1 MVKFIIGIILYCL
14 LYCFYGLY
22 EHIKTPIYYYSET
35 KNKYISNKNGD
46 TLSQGYIYEPF
57 KNEIQKNDKLD
68 YHFYLSLIEHIDLNK
83 YINGKYINKDK
94 NFINIYNF
102 SNVKYNWDDVQVQKN
117 DRNIVKQNIKKNKT
131 QNNSN
136 YFSNIWPFSLNKKYS
151 YVDIVLPK
159 TLINKNQNIYLHII
173 TYLNGKLYRHGCVT
187 KLIAEIKELQYDY
200 ITKIKKNKKYLWK
213 WLVDDDKVSVE
224 LKQKGDEEKEEIKID
239 DKKKYNKVLLH
250 IPKKIKFGP
259 IIEYND
265 ININKIGIFSN
276 IFLDTSMHKYFF
288 PIHFNDDIEFNN
300 EYIFINHAKSNKEKN
315 NNLSFYSIRI
325 EYEPIS
331 YRHYSL
337 LNIIM
342 FNIKYLKKKYK
353 MISYDID
360 SLSIYL
366 FENISIY
373 VYIIW
378 MMIIIIIV
386 IINIIVFL
394 YDIKSWNILISLYLS
409 FTDTILLKIICS
421 VFILLY
427 LNNNYE
433 NNNSKIIMIFYLIDI
448 VICLWNFIRNYEI
461 KLLQDYPYIIIN
473 ENYIIK
479 RKYNVFNSIEII
491 IKKKIQ
497 SIIILIIPLFFIY
510 NILYK
515 KYDSF
520 YLFFILTIGEC
531 SYIINFM
538 LMCQNIIAN
547 YLTKTV
553 PNLPLIYIVPLFL
566 NVITDD
572 IFALLLRIPTIH
584 KFNAFADDFIFFV
597 FCVQL
602 CLYKKVT
609 KKSVVIE
616 KAINNS
622 MEFKKIK

>member
-1 MVKFIIGIILYCL
+1 MIKFIIGIIFYYL

-22 EHIKTPIYYYSET
+22 EHIRTPIYYNSET

-46 TLSQGYIYEPF
+46 TSSQGYIHEPF
-57 KNEIQKNDKLD
+57 KNEIQKNDRLD

-102 SNVKYNWDDVQVQKN
+102 RNVKYNWDDVQVEKN
-117 DRNIVKQNIKKNKT
+117 DINIVKQKIKKNKT
-131 QNNSN
+131 PNNNN
-136 YFSNIWPFSLNKKYS
+136 YFSNIWPFSLNKKYP

-187 KLIAEIKELQYDY
+187 KLIATFKEFQYNY
-200 ITKIKKNKKYLWK
+200 TTKIKKKKKKKWYLWK
-213 WLVDDDKVSVE
+213 WLVGDDK
-224 LKQKGDEEKEEIKID
+224 KEEEIEIE
-239 DKKKYNKVLLH
+239 DKKKYNKLLLH

-265 ININKIGIFSN
+265 ININKLSIFSN
-276 IFLDTSMHKYFF
+276 IVLDISMHKYFL
-288 PIHFNDDIEFNN
+288 PTHFNDDIEFSN
-300 EYIFINHAKSNKEKN
+300 EYIIVNNSKTSQEKN
-315 NNLSFYSIRI
+315 NNLLLNSIRV

-331 YRHYSL
+331 YSHYNL

-342 FNIKYLKKKYK
+342 FNIKYLKKKYN

-373 VYIIW
+373 IYIICII
-378 MMIIIIIV
+378 IIIIIV
-386 IINIIVFL
+386 IINIIVLFL
-394 YDIKSWNILISLYLS
+394 YDIKSWNVLISLYL
-409 FTDTILLKIICS
+409 FFPDTILLKIISS

-427 LNNNYE
+427 LNNNNE

-448 VICLWNFIRNYEI
+448 GICLWNFIRKYEI
-461 KLLQDYPYIIIN
+461 QIGQDYPYVIIN
-473 ENYIIK
+473 ESNINENNINESNTIK
-479 RKYNVFNSIEII
+479 KKDSVFKSIEII
-491 IKKKIQ
+491 IKNKIQ
-497 SIIILIIPLFFIY
+497 NITILIIPLLFVY

-531 SYIINFM
+531 SYIFNFM

-553 PNLPLIYIVPLFL
+553 PNFPLIYIFPLFL

-572 IFALLLRIPTIH
+572 IFALLFRIPTIH
-584 KFNAFADDFIFFV
+584 KFNAFADDFVFFV

-602 CLYKKVT
+602 CLYKKVA
-609 KKSVVIE
+609 KKNAVME
-616 KAINNS
+616 KES
-622 MEFKKIK
+622 KKDK